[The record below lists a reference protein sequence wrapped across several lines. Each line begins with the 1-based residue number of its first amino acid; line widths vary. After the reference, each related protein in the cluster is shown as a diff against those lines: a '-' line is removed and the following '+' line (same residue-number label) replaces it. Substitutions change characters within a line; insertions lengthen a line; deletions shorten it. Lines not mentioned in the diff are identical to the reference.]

1 MSSFKNYF
9 QLAKPGIIFG
19 NLITLTGGFLL
30 ATHRQI
36 GFEYITLFLYVMI
49 GVALMIASGCVF
61 NNCYDQDIDSTMER
75 TQKRPLVTG
84 DISLAMALVYGSI
97 LFVLS
102 CMILYALVNPLTLY
116 IILVGFVV
124 YVVIYTISKRL
135 TIHATVL
142 GGISGAIP
150 PVAGYTAVVNGLD
163 YNALGLFLILFFWQI
178 PHSYAIAML
187 YKDDYKKVSLPMLP
201 LVKGVAYTKKIMLVY
216 LVPFVVSCSIPYLL
230 GTADL
235 VSFVVCMF
243 VAIYWLYKSVVSYKQ
258 DDDRAY
264 AKTVF
269 KISIIVV
276 TVISLCLG

>member
-1 MSSFKNYF
+1 MSFFKNYI

-36 GFEYITLFLYVMI
+36 GFEYLGLFFFVMI

-61 NNCYDQDIDSTMER
+61 NNCYDCDIDSTMAR

-84 DISLAMALVYGSI
+84 DISLVMALLYGLV

-102 CMILYALVNPLTLY
+102 CIVLYTLVNPLTLY
-116 IILVGFVV
+116 IILIGFVV

-163 YNALGLFLILFFWQI
+163 YNALSLFLILFFWQI

-187 YKDDYKKVSLPMLP
+187 YSDDYKKVKLPMLP
-201 LVKGVAYTKKIMLVY
+201 LVKGVPYTKKIMLVY
-216 LVPFVVSCSIPYLL
+216 LVLFVISCSLPYLL

-235 VSFVVCMF
+235 VSFLICMLMA
-243 VAIYWLYKSVVSYKQ
+243 VYWSYKSVKSYQ
-258 DDDRAY
+258 NDDDRTY

-269 KISIIVV
+269 KFSIIVV
-276 TVISLCLG
+276 TVISLTIG

>member
-1 MSSFKNYF
+1 MSSFKNYL

-36 GFEYITLFLYVMI
+36 GFEYLGLFFYVMI

-61 NNCYDQDIDSTMER
+61 NNCYDRDIDSAMAR

-84 DISLAMALVYGSI
+84 DISLVMALLYGLV

-102 CMILYALVNPLTLY
+102 CIVLYVLVNPLTLY

-163 YNALGLFLILFFWQI
+163 YNALSLFLILFFWQI

-187 YKDDYKKVSLPMLP
+187 YSDDYKKVNLPMLP
-201 LVKGVAYTKKIMLVY
+201 LVKGVAYTKRIMLAY
-216 LVPFVVSCSIPYLL
+216 LALFVISCSLPYLL
-230 GTADL
+230 GTADML
-235 VSFVVCMF
+235 SFLICMF
-243 VAIYWLYKSVVSYKQ
+243 MAVYWSYKSVKSYQ
-258 DDDRAY
+258 NDDDRTY

-269 KISIIVV
+269 KFSIIVV
-276 TVISLCLG
+276 TVISLTIG

>member
-36 GFEYITLFLYVMI
+36 GLEYLSLFFFTVI

-61 NNCYDQDIDSTMER
+61 NNCYDRDIDSTMTR
-75 TQKRPLVTG
+75 TQNRPLVTQ
-84 DISLAMALVYGSI
+84 DISLAMALIYGLV

-102 CMILYALVNPLTLY
+102 CIVLYVLVNPLTLY

-124 YVVIYTISKRL
+124 YVFIYTVAKRL
-135 TIHATVL
+135 TIHATAL

-187 YKDDYKKVSLPMLP
+187 YMDDYRKVKLPMLP

-216 LVPFVVSCSIPYLL
+216 LALFVVSCSLPYIL
-230 GTADL
+230 GSADIF
-235 VSFVVCMF
+235 SFTVCMSMS
-243 VAIYWLYKSVVSYKQ
+243 IYWFYKSFRSYYN
-258 DDDRAY
+258 DDDRVY

-269 KISIIVV
+269 KFSIILI
-276 TVISLCLG
+276 TLLSLTFG

>member
-1 MSSFKNYF
+1 
-9 QLAKPGIIFG
+9 
-19 NLITLTGGFLL
+19 
-30 ATHRQI
+30 
-36 GFEYITLFLYVMI
+36 
-49 GVALMIASGCVF
+49 
-61 NNCYDQDIDSTMER
+61 
-75 TQKRPLVTG
+75 
-84 DISLAMALVYGSI
+84 
-97 LFVLS
+97 
-102 CMILYALVNPLTLY
+102 
-116 IILVGFVV
+116 
-124 YVVIYTISKRL
+124 
-135 TIHATVL
+135 
-142 GGISGAIP
+142 
-150 PVAGYTAVVNGLD
+150 
-163 YNALGLFLILFFWQI
+163 
-178 PHSYAIAML
+178 
-187 YKDDYKKVSLPMLP
+187 MLP

>member
-1 MSSFKNYF
+1 
-9 QLAKPGIIFG
+9 
-19 NLITLTGGFLL
+19 
-30 ATHRQI
+30 
-36 GFEYITLFLYVMI
+36 MI

-61 NNCYDQDIDSTMER
+61 NNCYDRDIDSTMAR

-84 DISLAMALVYGSI
+84 DISLVMALLYGLV

-102 CMILYALVNPLTLY
+102 CIVLYTLVNPLTLY
-116 IILVGFVV
+116 IILIGFVV
-124 YVVIYTISKRL
+124 YVIIYTISKRL

-163 YNALGLFLILFFWQI
+163 YNALSLFLILFFWQI

-187 YKDDYKKVSLPMLP
+187 YSDDYKKVKLPMLP
-201 LVKGVAYTKKIMLVY
+201 LVKGVPYTKKIMLVY
-216 LVPFVVSCSIPYLL
+216 LVLFVISCSLPYML

-235 VSFVVCMF
+235 LSFLICMF
-243 VAIYWLYKSVVSYKQ
+243 MAVYWMYKSFKSYQ
-258 DDDRAY
+258 NDDDRAY

-269 KISIIVV
+269 KFSIIVV
-276 TVISLCLG
+276 TVISLTIG

>member
-1 MSSFKNYF
+1 MSFKKYY
-9 QLAKPGIIFG
+9 QLSKPGIIFG
-19 NLITLTGGFLL
+19 NLITLLGGFLL
-30 ATHRQI
+30 ATHRAV
-36 GFEYITLFLYVMI
+36 GFEYLSLLFYVML
-49 GVALMIASGCVF
+49 GVALMIGSGCVF
-61 NNCYDQDIDSTMER
+61 NNIYDKDIDSKMDR
-75 TQKRPLVTG
+75 TQNRPLVTG
-84 DISLAMALVYGSI
+84 DISVVQAAIFGSI

-102 CMILYALVNPLTLY
+102 SAILYFLVNPLTLWV
-116 IILVGFVV
+116 IILGFAV
-124 YVVIYTISKRL
+124 YVGIYTVSKRI

-163 YNALGLFLILFFWQI
+163 FNALSLFLILFFWQI
-178 PHSYAIAML
+178 PHSYAIAIL
-187 YKDDYKKVSLPMLP
+187 YKDDYKKVNLPMLP
-201 LVKGVAYTKKIMLVY
+201 IVRGIAYTKKNMLVY
-216 LVPFVVSCSIPYLL
+216 LVPFVISCSLPFLL

-235 VSFVVCMF
+235 FSFIICMF
-243 VAIYWLYKSVVSYKQ
+243 VAVYWLYKSIVSYNS

>member
-1 MSSFKNYF
+1 MSSFKNYL

-36 GFEYITLFLYVMI
+36 GFEYVALFLYVMI

-61 NNCYDQDIDSTMER
+61 NNCYDRDIDSAMAR

-84 DISLAMALVYGSI
+84 DISLVRALVYGSI

-102 CMILYALVNPLTLY
+102 CVVLYTLVNPLTLY

-187 YKDDYKKVSLPMLP
+187 YSDDYKKVNLPMLP
-201 LVKGVAYTKKIMLVY
+201 LVKGVAYTKKIMLIY
-216 LVPFVVSCSIPYLL
+216 LVPFVVACSIPYLL

-235 VSFVVCMF
+235 VSFIICMF
-243 VAIYWLYKSVVSYKQ
+243 VAIYWLYKSVVSYKH
-258 DDDRAY
+258 DDDRIY

>member
-1 MSSFKNYF
+1 MMSFKKYF

-36 GFEYITLFLYVMI
+36 GFEYLDLFFYTMI
-49 GVALMIASGCVF
+49 GVALMIASGCVL
-61 NNCYDQDIDSTMER
+61 NNCYDRDIDSSMLR

-84 DISLAMALVYGSI
+84 DISVASALIYGLV

-102 CMILYALVNPLTLY
+102 CLVLYILVNPLTLW

-150 PVAGYTAVVNGLD
+150 PVAGYTAVTNSLD
-163 YNALGLFLILFFWQI
+163 YNALALFLILFFWQI

-187 YKDDYKKVSLPMLP
+187 YMDDYKKVKLPMLP
-201 LVKGVAYTKKIMLVY
+201 LVKGISYTKKIMLAY
-216 LVPFVVSCSIPYLL
+216 LVLFVISCSLPYML

-235 VSFVVCMF
+235 LSFVICMSI
-243 VAIYWLYKSVVSYKQ
+243 AIFWLYKSVKSYRN
-258 DDDRAY
+258 DEDRVY

-269 KISIIVV
+269 KFSIIVI
-276 TVISLCLG
+276 TVISLTIG

>member
-1 MSSFKNYF
+1 MSFKNYI

-19 NLITLTGGFLL
+19 NLITLIGGFLL

-36 GFEYITLFLYVMI
+36 GFEYLSLFFYVMT
-49 GVALMIASGCVF
+49 GVTLMIASGCVF
-61 NNCYDQDIDSTMER
+61 NNCYDRDIDSAMAR

-84 DISLAMALVYGSI
+84 DISLVMALLYGSI

-102 CMILYALVNPLTLY
+102 CMVLYVLVNPLTLY

-163 YNALGLFLILFFWQI
+163 YNALSLFLILFFWQI

-187 YKDDYKKVSLPMLP
+187 YSDDYKKVNLPILP
-201 LVKGVAYTKKIMLVY
+201 LVKGVPYTKKIMLAY
-216 LVPFVVSCSIPYLL
+216 LLLFVISCSLPYLL

-235 VSFVVCMF
+235 ISFLICMLM
-243 VAIYWLYKSVVSYKQ
+243 AIYWSYKSVKSYQ
-258 DDDRAY
+258 NDDDRTY

-269 KISIIVV
+269 KFSIIVV
-276 TVISLCLG
+276 TVISLTIG

>member
-61 NNCYDQDIDSTMER
+61 NNCYDRDIDSTMER

-116 IILVGFVV
+116 IILFGFVV

-163 YNALGLFLILFFWQI
+163 YNTLGLFLILFFWQI

-187 YKDDYKKVSLPMLP
+187 YKDDYKKVNLPMLP
-201 LVKGVAYTKKIMLVY
+201 LVKGIAYTKKIMLVY

>member
-61 NNCYDQDIDSTMER
+61 NNCYDRDIDSTMER

-187 YKDDYKKVSLPMLP
+187 YKDDYKKVNLPMLP